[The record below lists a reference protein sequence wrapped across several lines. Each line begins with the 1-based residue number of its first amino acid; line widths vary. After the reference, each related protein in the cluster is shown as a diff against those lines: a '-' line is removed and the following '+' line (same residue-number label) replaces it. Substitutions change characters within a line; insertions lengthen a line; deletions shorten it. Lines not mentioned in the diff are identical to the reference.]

1 MLSRDH
7 IVLNT
12 KGFTLIEII
21 IVVVLLA
28 IALVPL
34 VSAYAPA
41 IMATGGEEEITVFT
55 NQARGT
61 LNRVMTVDF
70 DTLSS
75 NVGTG
80 VSLASLFGST
90 AEADKEIFSLMGKQ
104 YTPTVD
110 ITDASGGS
118 GDLLQLTVT
127 VDHVRLTTLK
137 ANY

>member
-7 IVLNT
+7 IVRNT

-41 IMATGGEEEITVFT
+41 IMATGSVEEITVFT

-80 VSLASLFGST
+80 VSLNS
-90 AEADKEIFSLMGKQ
+90 K
-104 YTPTVD
+104 
-110 ITDASGGS
+110 
-118 GDLLQLTVT
+118 
-127 VDHVRLTTLK
+127 
-137 ANY
+137 